1 MTSFQLT
8 LSITH
13 HLVPRFSD
21 PLHGIELPRLRLLV
35 TLALPPFLGRLG
47 LWVAYLTRRLEAS
60 GVVGRRN
67 DAEAL
72 VGPVEDADRI
82 EEGGS
87 GAGAGDVEAVDAG
100 GLERPQLV
108 GDFHL
113 RQQRQG
119 FGWAF
124 VTLNPTSESLVL
136 PSFGPARPAAA
147 AAAVGERGQPPSTS
161 GKRRRQ
167 IIARARVWR

>member
-1 MTSFQLT
+1 MPQPQQSI
-8 LSITH
+8 SITL

-21 PLHGIELPRLRLLV
+21 PLHGIELPGFRLLV
-35 TLALPPFLGRLG
+35 ALALPPFLERLG

-60 GVVGRRN
+60 GVVGRRD

-72 VGPVEDADRI
+72 VGPVDEADRV

-87 GAGAGDVEAVDAG
+87 GAGAGAGDGDVEAVDAG

-136 PSFGPARPAAA
+136 PSFLRSCAA
-147 AAAVGERGQPPSTS
+147 G
-161 GKRRRQ
+161 RRRRRRGR
-167 IIARARVWR
+167 ARAASLHLR